1 MAPALLELDGVV
13 AGYVAEIDILN
24 GIRLKVGTGSITGV
38 IGPNGAGKSTL
49 LKTVFGFLHPR
60 RGWIAFDGREI
71 QLVAPHTIKRLG
83 VGYVPQGT
91 NIFPQLTVHENLQ
104 LGAWVFRHDA
114 ARLAGMLE
122 RAYASFP
129 RLAEKR
135 RLRATALS
143 GGEAKMLSIAKE
155 MVTDPQL
162 LLVDEPSAGL
172 SPKLSEQVYGQLLAA
187 RDQGVTIFLVDQN
200 IAKAVE
206 ISDYL
211 YMLEMGQVRREGP
224 RQDFADQLRDLI
236 RDSLLGV

>member
-1 MAPALLELDGVV
+1 MGPALLDLDGVV
-13 AGYVAEIDILN
+13 ASYVAEIDILN
-24 GIRLKVGTGSITGV
+24 GIRLAVERGSITGV

-60 RGWIAFDGREI
+60 HGRIAFDGQEI
-71 QLVAPHTIKRLG
+71 QRAAPHAIKRRG
-83 VGYVPQGT
+83 MGYVPQGA

-104 LGAWVFRHDA
+104 LGAWVFRRDP
-114 ARLAGMLE
+114 ARVAGMLE
-122 RAYASFP
+122 RAYAAFP

-143 GGEAKMLSIAKE
+143 GGEARMLSIARE
-155 MVTDPQL
+155 TVTDPRL

-172 SPKLSEQVYGQLLAA
+172 SPKLSEQVYAQLLAA
-187 RDQGVTIFLVDQN
+187 RDHGVTILLVDQN

-211 YMLEMGQVRREGP
+211 YMLEMGRVRREGP
-224 RQDFADQLRDLI
+224 RRDFADQLREII
-236 RDSLLGV
+236 RDALLGV